1 MTIYNPGNI
10 ALCTLDDSIVY
21 RVASQGLSEN
31 GKSRTWALSDGG
43 FVAIDDADL
52 RPVAVIDPEDD
63 DQVKRLMRLLGFQ
76 ADPPYGSHLSEV
88 RTALRVIADPVQDA
102 PILENDAPV
111 MVTLEDPEL
120 RAMQA
125 VVDALEPL
133 SIAVRRR
140 VMTWA
145 VDRTRPNIFA
155 GVRR

>member
-1 MTIYNPGNI
+1 MTIYNPGDV

-21 RVASQGLSEN
+21 RVASQGVTPSGLP
-31 GKSRTWALSDGG
+31 RTWALSDGG
-43 FVAIDDADL
+43 VVAMEDADL
-52 RPVAVIDPEDD
+52 RPVAVIDPEND

-111 MVTLEDPEL
+111 AVTLEDPEL

-125 VVDALEPL
+125 IVDALEPL
-133 SIAVRRR
+133 SMAVRRR
-140 VMTWA
+140 VITWA